1 MKKTTAPRVVKIYSE
16 NNDFQYAETL
26 RRKREK
32 RLRQR
37 EFFVEGVRPINQ
49 ALRYNWPIRA
59 FMYSRDKPLSD
70 WAENILRT
78 SSAEIHYEMP
88 WHLHT
93 KLSSK
98 AEPSE
103 LVALVTMPDDDL
115 SRIPLKDDLLVVV
128 FDRPA
133 SPGNLGTIIRSCDAL
148 RVDGIVITGH
158 SVDLYDPETIS
169 ATTGS
174 FFAVP
179 LVRLPSQKELLPWIE
194 MLRKQSGGIHIVGS
208 DEDGDCELTE
218 YDFTQPTL
226 LVVGNETWGMSAAY
240 RELCDTVVSIP
251 IEGSASSLNVACATS
266 ILLYEINRQRR
277 ATFPLRR
284 RANVPL

>member
-1 MKKTTAPRVVKIYSE
+1 MMKKTVAPRIVRIYSE

-32 RLRQR
+32 RLRHR

-49 ALRYNWPIRA
+49 ALRYHWHIRA
-59 FMYSRDKPLSD
+59 FLYSRDRPLSD
-70 WAENILRT
+70 WASDILRT
-78 SSAEIHYEMP
+78 SSADVHYELP
-88 WHLHT
+88 WELQA
-93 KLSSK
+93 KLSNKS
-98 AEPSE
+98 EPSE
-103 LVALVTMPDDDL
+103 LIALVTMPADDL
-115 SRIPLKDDLLVVV
+115 RRIPLKENLLVVV
-128 FDRPA
+128 VDRPA

-148 RVDGIVITGH
+148 RVDGVVITGH

-194 MLRKQSGGIHIVGS
+194 TVRQQLGSVSVVGS
-208 DEDGDCELTE
+208 DEEGDCELTDH
-218 YDFTQPTL
+218 DFTPPTL

-240 RELCDTVVSIP
+240 RELCDRIVKIP

-277 ATFPLRR
+277 LTRDR
-284 RANVPL
+284 